1 MNEVELRPTT
11 APPIDTKPDHYYQNV
26 RSEMLPFVPAAA
38 RTILDV
44 GCGDGLF
51 GARLKERAER
61 QVWGVESDG
70 RAAEEAETRLDRVVV
85 GDVMTLLPTLPLGFF
100 DVAVFNDVLEHLV
113 DPFGL
118 LGQLK
123 RHLSPSGV
131 VVSSIP
137 NIRFYPTL
145 FDLVVRRRWEY
156 EESGIL
162 DLTHLRFFTSASIRA
177 MYGRLGYE
185 VVRHEGI
192 NPMMRMPWGYR
203 VANLA
208 MLGRLS
214 DTRYVQFA
222 TVARPRSGGTA

>member
-1 MNEVELRPTT
+1 
-11 APPIDTKPDHYYQNV
+11 
-26 RSEMLPFVPAAA
+26 MLPYVPAAA

-44 GCGDGLF
+44 GCGEGLF
-51 GARLKERAER
+51 GARLREGSER
-61 QVWGVESDG
+61 QIWGIESDG
-70 RAAEEAETRLDRVVV
+70 RAAEEARSRLDRVVV
-85 GDVMTLLPTLPLGFF
+85 GDVMSLLPSLPIGFF

-118 LGQLK
+118 LSQLK
-123 RHLSPSGV
+123 RHLRPGGV

-137 NIRFYPTL
+137 DIRFYPTL
-145 FDLVVRRRWEY
+145 FNLVVRRRWEY

-162 DLTHLRFFTSASIRA
+162 DLTLLRFFTTASIRA

-185 VVRHEGI
+185 VLRHEGI
-192 NPMMRMPWGYR
+192 NPMTRMPWGYHL
-203 VANLA
+203 ANLA

-222 TVARPRSGGTA
+222 TVARPLSNDIA

>member
-1 MNEVELRPTT
+1 MTEV
-11 APPIDTKPDHYYQNV
+11 APRTSSEQSHDTKPDNYYQNV
-26 RSEMLPFVPAAA
+26 RAEMIPFVPAGA

-44 GCGDGLF
+44 GCGEGLF
-51 GARLKERAER
+51 GAKLKERPGR
-61 QVWGVESDG
+61 LIWGVESDG
-70 RAAEEAETRLDRVVV
+70 RAAEEARSRLDRVVV
-85 GDVMTLLPTLPLGFF
+85 GDVMSLLPDLPVGFF
-100 DVAVFNDVLEHLV
+100 DAMVFNDVLEHLV
-113 DPFGL
+113 DPFSL
-118 LGQLK
+118 LACIK
-123 RHLSPSGV
+123 RHLRPGGV

-145 FDLVVRRRWEY
+145 FNLVVRRRWEY

-185 VVRHEGI
+185 VLRHEGI
-192 NPMMRMPWGYR
+192 NPMTRMPWGYH

-222 TVARPRSGGTA
+222 TVARPVSNDIA